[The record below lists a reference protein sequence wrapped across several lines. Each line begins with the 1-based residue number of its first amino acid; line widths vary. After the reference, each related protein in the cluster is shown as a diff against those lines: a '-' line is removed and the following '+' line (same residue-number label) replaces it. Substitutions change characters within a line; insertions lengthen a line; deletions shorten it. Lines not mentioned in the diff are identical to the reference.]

1 MIRAKHLSRLL
12 QVRDSAHLPWF
23 DILAVFPVSFPTKF
37 NHEATSRSKTSGE
50 NAPSLLRSERE
61 VVLRIASRR
70 SVFVEP
76 GAADTAVRVH
86 YADRPCGAFR

>member
-1 MIRAKHLSRLL
+1 M
-12 QVRDSAHLPWF
+12 RDSAHLPWF
-23 DILAVFPVSFPTKF
+23 DILAMFPVSFPIEF
-37 NHEATSRSKTSGE
+37 NHEATSPSKTSGA

-76 GAADTAVRVH
+76 DAADTVIVSVTVATIARQ
-86 YADRPCGAFR
+86 R